1 MTFSSSLK
9 CFLLPELETLG
20 SCEIPFFYLG
30 VLAHLERLE
39 TQVNRSRKKLEELQ
53 RTQAVESTH
62 GMKIREL
69 RSLQDK
75 LRAEEKQREA
85 RVSRRVIVGRLCC
98 GAKNM
103 VRK

>member
-1 MTFSSSLK
+1 MKFP
-9 CFLLPELETLG
+9 FLL
-20 SCEIPFFYLG
+20 SSG

-98 GAKNM
+98 GTKNM